1 MEVLDGDVYPIY
13 SEKYQSFCDADIVQF
28 VLYERFKDT
37 PYMLAKEV
45 LNEFPT
51 QLLNYM
57 RKQGIVPVKKSEKE
71 RLETQAE
78 FSKTQFSK
86 YSQLKESE

>member
-1 MEVLDGDVYPIY
+1 
-13 SEKYQSFCDADIVQF
+13 
-28 VLYERFKDT
+28 
-37 PYMLAKEV
+37 MLAKEV

-57 RKQGIVPVKKSEKE
+57 RKQGIVPIKKSEKE

-86 YSQLKESE
+86 YS